1 VAWGIGY
8 LAEAGIRVAI
18 VAQTSTGIALICS
31 KLVPCA
37 FALGLSG
44 WTLAYGEHEK
54 KKAERLA
61 ASLEPAASRTPAAE
75 PDPGG

>member
-1 VAWGIGY
+1 
-8 LAEAGIRVAI
+8 

-31 KLVPCA
+31 KLVPYA

-61 ASLEPAASRTPAAE
+61 APRESA
-75 PDPGG
+75 G